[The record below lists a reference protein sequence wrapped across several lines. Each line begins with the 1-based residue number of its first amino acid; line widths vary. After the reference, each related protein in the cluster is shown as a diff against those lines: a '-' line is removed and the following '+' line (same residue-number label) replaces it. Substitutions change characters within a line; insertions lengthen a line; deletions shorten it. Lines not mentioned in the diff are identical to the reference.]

1 MATLKEIV
9 VTVNKDATLVVE
21 PTKGFS
27 GNECLKATADLESAL
42 GKLSKRDPK
51 PEMNR
56 KVDVG
61 DKTSIGS

>member
-27 GNECLKATADLESAL
+27 GNECLKATADLEAAL

-51 PEMNR
+51 AEMNR
-56 KVDVG
+56 KAEVS
-61 DKTSIGS
+61 DKTSVGS